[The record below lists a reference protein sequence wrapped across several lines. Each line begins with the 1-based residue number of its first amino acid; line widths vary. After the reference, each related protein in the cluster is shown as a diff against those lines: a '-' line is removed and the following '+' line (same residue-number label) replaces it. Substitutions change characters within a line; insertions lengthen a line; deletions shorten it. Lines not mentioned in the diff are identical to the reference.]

1 MRKNV
6 TIQFAGREIVL
17 ITLLIGL
24 LSLPAII
31 GFFWSN
37 SSETRRQENR
47 TSTPFPPLNQVR
59 KNPKAFIVSLD
70 AFLNDRIGFRHYA
83 NTLYRKVKYYVFHD
97 PPSSNINIGKDG
109 LVFMNSHRLDRI
121 NFVFNLLCEQ
131 QVDATLDLT
140 NAMDTTLTAVSR
152 FYEGQ
157 GYSVTIAAAPTNIA
171 IYPDKLPR
179 EVDQKYRDACNSYG
193 PRNGL
198 LFQLADKGR
207 MSGAYRIYYPY
218 ELFRKH
224 RDEPYFYPKE
234 KWHWTGKSAYL
245 YARDLAYQTGIMDT
259 LQLDDPAKVDVVD
272 DDLWMFFGFS
282 RKIKAYRYDY
292 EKFHT
297 TIEAPMWQFSM
308 TSQGGLVHYQTPNAL
323 TSKRGLL
330 LANSFGLDLAP
341 HLASVF
347 KDLYYFNLNVIE
359 QSDEEVTFSNI
370 AKHTNPDHIYVLFD
384 DAGVIAA
391 PDRLAAFVRLLAK
404 QKEQVSP
411 AL

>member
-6 TIQFAGREIVL
+6 AIHLTGREMVL
-17 ITLLIGL
+17 IALLVGI

-31 GFFWSN
+31 GVCWSN
-37 SSETRRQENR
+37 NSETRRQENR
-47 TSTPFPPLNQVR
+47 TSTPFPPLEQLR
-59 KNPKAFIVSLD
+59 KNPKAFIASLD

-97 PPSSNINIGKDG
+97 PPLSNINIGKDG
-109 LVFMNSHRLDRI
+109 LVFMNSHRLDQI

-131 QVDATLDLT
+131 QVDPTPVLT
-140 NAMDTTLTAVSR
+140 TAMDTTLTAVSQ
-152 FYEGQ
+152 FYLSQ

-171 IYPDKLPR
+171 IYPDKLPH
-179 EVDQKYRDACNSYG
+179 EVDSKYREACNSYG

-198 LFQLADKGR
+198 LFQLADEGR
-207 MSGAYRIYYPY
+207 KSGKYQIYYPY

-245 YARDLAYQTGIMDT
+245 FARDLAYQTGVLDT
-259 LQLDDPAKVDVVD
+259 LKLDDPAVVDVVD

-282 RKIKAYRYDY
+282 RAIKAYRYDY
-292 EKFHT
+292 GNFHT
-297 TIEAPMWQFSM
+297 TVETPMWQFNMSS
-308 TSQGGLVHYQTPNAL
+308 TGGLVHYQTPNAL

-359 QSDEEVTFSNI
+359 QQDEEITFSKI
-370 AKHTNPDHIYVLFD
+370 TQYTKPDHIYVLFD

-404 QKEQVSP
+404 QQEQASP
-411 AL
+411 AP